1 MIVVNFFSGP
11 GAGKSTLAAGVFSQL
26 KMKGVNAELV
36 TEFAKDM
43 TWEKN
48 QKALSNQVYMLGNQL
63 QRIYRCQDQVDVI
76 VTDSPLLLNIIYN
89 HDPLLGASFSSLV
102 VDLFQSYNNINY
114 FIKRIKEYNPAGR
127 NETKEEAVEIDSK
140 LLQLLDDNK
149 IPFRIL
155 EGRIDC
161 CGQVVQDVLE
171 ELNYGKERL

>member
-36 TEFAKDM
+36 TEFAKEM

-63 QRIYRCQDQVDVI
+63 QRIYRCQDQVDVV

-89 HDPLLGASFSSLV
+89 HDPLLGTSFYNLV

-140 LLQLLDDNK
+140 LLQLLGDNK
-149 IPFRIL
+149 ISFRIL

>member
-1 MIVVNFFSGP
+1 
-11 GAGKSTLAAGVFSQL
+11 
-26 KMKGVNAELV
+26 
-36 TEFAKDM
+36 
-43 TWEKN
+43 
-48 QKALSNQVYMLGNQL
+48 MLGNQL

-89 HDPLLGASFSSLV
+89 HDPLLGTSFSSLV

-140 LLQLLDDNK
+140 LLQLLDDNR
-149 IPFRIL
+149 IPFRTL

-161 CGQVVQDVLE
+161 CKQVVQDGLE